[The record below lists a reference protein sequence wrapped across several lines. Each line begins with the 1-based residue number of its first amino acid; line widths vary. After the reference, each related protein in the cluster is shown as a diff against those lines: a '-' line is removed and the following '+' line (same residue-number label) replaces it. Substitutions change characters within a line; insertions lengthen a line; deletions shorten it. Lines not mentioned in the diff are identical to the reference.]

1 MVTANLRSQIVVVTG
16 TGRSTGKS
24 IALALAERLNIKSWI
39 YQRRIRLS
47 HSSMILSRNME
58 SLTS

>member
-1 MVTANLRSQIVVVTG
+1 MVTAYLSGQIAVVTG

-24 IALALAERLNIKSWI
+24 IALALAEQLNIKSWV
-39 YQRRIRLS
+39 YQRRIRSS